1 MLAGD
6 AAFLP
11 CGPLH
16 RAVFTGG
23 QLIPSEQR
31 GREKERER
39 DRERE
44 GGRKGFKVYRI
55 ENIPEGIAVTEG

>member
-31 GREKERER
+31 GREREKDRERKGGKETGNRKRQDKVGERER
-39 DRERE
+39 NRS
-44 GGRKGFKVYRI
+44 
-55 ENIPEGIAVTEG
+55 

>member
-31 GREKERER
+31 GREREKDRERKGGKETGKRKRQDKVGERER
-39 DRERE
+39 KRS
-44 GGRKGFKVYRI
+44 
-55 ENIPEGIAVTEG
+55 

>member
-31 GREKERER
+31 GREREKDRERKGGKETGKRKRQDKVGERER
-39 DRERE
+39 NRS
-44 GGRKGFKVYRI
+44 
-55 ENIPEGIAVTEG
+55 